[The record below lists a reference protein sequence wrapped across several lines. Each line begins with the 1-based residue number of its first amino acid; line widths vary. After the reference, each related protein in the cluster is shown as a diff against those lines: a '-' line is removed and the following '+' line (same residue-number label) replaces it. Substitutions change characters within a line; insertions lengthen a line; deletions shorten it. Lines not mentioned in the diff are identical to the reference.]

1 LLSPSALDYRHRN
14 VKFVA
19 ILGLVASLTLLAPA
33 VSGQQRAR
41 PEPAQTTPKLVVL
54 VVMDQFTSSY
64 IDLYSSQ
71 WTRGL
76 RRLLDQG
83 AVFRNAAYPYGMTVT
98 CPGHTTIGT
107 GTLPSTHGLVANSW
121 YDRDSDQTVT
131 CESDP
136 TVMPVVLGAGTTT
149 GKHSAR
155 LMKVPTFAD
164 ELRRQATR
172 PPNIVS
178 IAEKPR
184 SAIGMAGHG
193 GPGTVVIWEGAGGAW
208 SSSTAYTDAPWPD
221 ADAFVR
227 RHPIAEAYGDV
238 WTKMLPESQYRFTD
252 DNPAEAK
259 PTPWGR
265 TFPHSLQSP
274 NGPSDPAFVTTWQRS
289 PWADV
294 FVTDFAIHMLRSRH
308 LGREQG
314 TDMLAVSLG
323 SLDVSGHQYG
333 PHSHEVQDV
342 LARADQNIGRLLEAL
357 DREVGQGNYVLAFS
371 ADHGVTRIP
380 EDLLADG
387 EPGGRFSSLSAL
399 AEQLLLWSLGP
410 GKKVGLADNAQLA
423 LTKETMAALRANP
436 AAEEQFVS
444 VLKSAPGTAKVFRA
458 ADLASTTPTTDP
470 DLRAW
475 RLSYVAGRTGDYVI
489 VPKPG
494 YYFAATGTGHGSQ
507 NDPDQ
512 RVPLILFGRGVKPG
526 QYQDAAS
533 PADIAPTFA
542 SVTNVSLPT
551 AQGRV
556 LQEALSPRH

>member
-1 LLSPSALDYRHRN
+1 M
-14 VKFVA
+14 KFVA
-19 ILGLVASLTLLAPA
+19 IFGLVASLTLLAP
-33 VSGQQRAR
+33 VVIGQGRGA
-41 PEPAQTTPKLVVL
+41 PVQTAPKVVVL
-54 VVMDQFTSSY
+54 IVMDQFTSAY
-64 IDLYSSQ
+64 VDLYSGQ

-98 CPGHTTIGT
+98 CAGHTTIGT
-107 GTLPSTHGLVANSW
+107 GALPSTHGMVANSW
-121 YDRDSDQTVT
+121 YDRDLDQTVT
-131 CESDP
+131 CEADP
-136 TVMPVVLGAGTTT
+136 SVTPVVLGTGTTT
-149 GKHSAR
+149 AKHSAR

-172 PPNIVS
+172 PPTIVS

-193 GPGTVVIWEGAGGAW
+193 GPGTVVSWEGAGGAW

-227 RHPIAEAYGDV
+227 RHPIAEAYGEV
-238 WTKMLPESQYRFTD
+238 WTMLLPENQYRFVD

-274 NGPSDPAFVTTWQRS
+274 NGPADPAFVTTWQRS
-289 PWADV
+289 PWADA

-308 LGREQG
+308 LGHEPG

-323 SLDVSGHQYG
+323 SLDVAGHQYG

-342 LARADQNIGRLLEAL
+342 LARADQDIGRLLDAL
-357 DREVGQGNYVLAFS
+357 DREVGAGNYVVAFS
-371 ADHGVTRIP
+371 ADHGVTGIA
-380 EDLLADG
+380 EDLNAEG
-387 EPGGRFSSLSAL
+387 EPGGRFSSLSAMV
-399 AEQLLLWSLGP
+399 EQLLLWSLGP
-410 GKKVGLADNAQLA
+410 GKKVGLADGAQLA
-423 LTKETMAALRANP
+423 LTKQTMAALRANP
-436 AAEEQFVS
+436 EAEKQLVS
-444 VLKSAPGTAKVFRA
+444 VLASAPGTATVLRA
-458 ADLASTTPTTDP
+458 ADLASTAETSDP
-470 DLRAW
+470 ILRAW
-475 RLSYVAGRTGDYVI
+475 RLSYVDGRSGDYVV

-494 YYFAATGTGHGSQ
+494 YYFGATGTGHGSQ
-507 NDPDQ
+507 NDADQ
-512 RVPLILFGRGVKPG
+512 RVPLILFGRGIKPG
-526 QYQDAAS
+526 QYLEAAS

-542 SVTNVSLPT
+542 SMTGVLLPT

-556 LQEALSPRH
+556 LREAITGGLRPKT

>member
-1 LLSPSALDYRHRN
+1 MR
-14 VKFVA
+14 VA
-19 ILGLVASLTLLAPA
+19 PILGLLAGLTIFTPA
-33 VSGQQRAR
+33 LSGQQRGA
-41 PEPAQTTPKLVVL
+41 PVQAAPKLVVL

-64 IDLYSSQ
+64 IDLYGSQ

-76 RRLLDQG
+76 RRLLDAG
-83 AVFRNAAYPYGMTVT
+83 AVFRNAAYPYGNTVT
-98 CPGHTTIGT
+98 CAGHTTMGT
-107 GTLPSTHGLVANSW
+107 GAFPERHGLEANSW
-121 YDRDSDQTVT
+121 YDRDADQTVT

-136 TVMPVVLGAGTTT
+136 SVTPVVLGEGTTT

-164 ELRRQATR
+164 ELRRQAART
-172 PPNIVS
+172 PNIVS
-178 IAEKPR
+178 VAEKPR

-208 SSSTAYTDAPWPD
+208 SSSTAYTDVAWPD

-227 RHPIAEAYGDV
+227 RHPIRQVYGDV
-238 WTKMLPESQYRFTD
+238 WTKLLPESEYRFSD

-274 NGPSDPAFVTTWQRS
+274 NGPDDPAFVTTWQRS
-289 PWADV
+289 PWADA
-294 FVTDFAIHMLRSRH
+294 FVTDFAIHLLRSRH
-308 LGREQG
+308 LGRQPG

-342 LARADQNIGRLLEAL
+342 LARADQDIGRLFEAL

-387 EPGGRFSSLSAL
+387 ESGGRFSSLSAL
-399 AEQLLLWSLGP
+399 AENALLWTLGA
-410 GKKVGLADNAQLA
+410 GKKVGLADGAQLS
-423 LTKETMAALRANP
+423 LTKQAMAALQANP
-436 AAEEQFVS
+436 AIEEQFVTL
-444 VLKSAPGTAKVFRA
+444 LKSAPGTSKVFRA
-458 ADLASTTPTTDP
+458 ADLAGTAETSDP

-475 RLSYVAGRTGDYVI
+475 RLSYVPGRSGDYVV

-494 YYFAATGTGHGSQ
+494 YYFGATGTGHGSQ
-507 NDPDQ
+507 NATDQ
-512 RVPLILFGRGVKPG
+512 RVPLILFGRGVRAG
-526 QYQDAAS
+526 QYLDPAS

-542 SVTNVSLPT
+542 SLTGVSLPT

-556 LQEALSPRH
+556 LKEALK